1 MKTFFYYYLYGHA
14 LISFLVSPS
23 KTLTA
28 TTRGSVLL
36 DNSFRF
42 EISVLNTSI
51 PTLSQSIALQT
62 TRNAP
67 RPAPLRNMLG

>member
-1 MKTFFYYYLYGHA
+1 MKIFFYHYLYGHA

-62 TRNAP
+62 TLNAP